1 MQQIIIKSYET
12 KRNVIPHIVFLAIG
26 LILFL
31 NPGGIVE
38 FISYIIGGVFLALGI
53 SKYVIDARRQDR
65 TTGDM
70 FYSFIMIALGLIFI
84 FFSSTVEFIL
94 RLLIGIWI
102 IINGINTIVIGIS
115 TLKEEKK
122 NIVSMVVGL
131 ILVIIGLYT
140 IFVSNLILSALGLV
154 ICIYSVLEVID
165 YIYAYITSKK

>member
-12 KRNVIPHIVFLAIG
+12 KRSIIPHAIFLAIG

-53 SKYVIDARRQDR
+53 SKYVVDAKRQDR

-94 RLLIGIWI
+94 RLLIGVWI
-102 IINGINTIVIGIS
+102 IINGLNSIIIGIS
-115 TLKEEKK
+115 TLKNEKK
-122 NIVSMVVGL
+122 NIVSLIVGL
-131 ILVIIGLYT
+131 ILIIIGCYT

-154 ICIYSVLEVID
+154 ICIYSILEIAD
-165 YIYAYITSKK
+165 YVYAYFINKK

>member
-12 KRNVIPHIVFLAIG
+12 KRSIIPHAIFLAIG

-53 SKYVIDARRQDR
+53 SKYVVDAKRQDR

-94 RLLIGIWI
+94 RLLIGVWI
-102 IINGINTIVIGIS
+102 IINGLNSIIIGIS
-115 TLKEEKK
+115 TLKNEKK
-122 NIVSMVVGL
+122 NIVSLIVGL
-131 ILVIIGLYT
+131 ILIIIGCYT

-154 ICIYSVLEVID
+154 ICIYSILEIAD
-165 YIYAYITSKK
+165 YVYSYFINKK

>member
-12 KRNVIPHIVFLAIG
+12 KRSIIPHAVFLAIG

-53 SKYVIDARRQDR
+53 SKYIMDAKRQDR

-84 FFSSTVEFIL
+84 FFSSTLEFIL
-94 RLLIGIWI
+94 RLLIGVWI
-102 IINGINTIVIGIS
+102 IINGLNTIIIGIS
-115 TLKEEKK
+115 TIKSEKK
-122 NIVSMVVGL
+122 NIISLIVGL
-131 ILVIIGLYT
+131 ILIIIGCYT
-140 IFVSNLILSALGLV
+140 ILVSNLILSALGLV
-154 ICIYSVLEVID
+154 ICIYSTLEIVD
-165 YIYAYITSKK
+165 YIYAYFISKK

>member
-1 MQQIIIKSYET
+1 MQHIIIKSYET
-12 KRNVIPHIVFLAIG
+12 KRSVIPHIVFLAIG

-53 SKYVIDARRQDR
+53 SKYIMDAKRQDR

-94 RLLIGIWI
+94 RLLIGVWI
-102 IINGINTIVIGIS
+102 IINGINTIIIGIS
-115 TLKEEKK
+115 TLKSDKK
-122 NIVSMVVGL
+122 NIISL
-131 ILVIIGLYT
+131 IIGFMLVIIGAYT

-154 ICIYSVLEVID
+154 IVIYSVLEIAD
-165 YIYAYITSKK
+165 YVYAYITTRK

>member
-12 KRNVIPHIVFLAIG
+12 KRNIIPHAVFLAIG

-53 SKYVIDARRQDR
+53 SKYIVDTRRQDR

-70 FYSFIMIALGLIFI
+70 FYSFIMITLGLIFI
-84 FFSSTVEFIL
+84 FFSSTLEFIL
-94 RLLIGIWI
+94 RLLIGVWI
-102 IINGINTIVIGIS
+102 IINGLNTVVIGIS
-115 TLKEEKK
+115 TLKGEKK
-122 NIVSMVVGL
+122 NVISL
-131 ILVIIGLYT
+131 IIGFILIGIGCYT

-154 ICIYSVLEVID
+154 ICIYSVLEIAD
-165 YIYAYITSKK
+165 YVYAYFISKK